1 MNQTCFIR
9 GDTILCMD
17 IPPTFQSMTE
27 RELVDE
33 LIATTEHLQNC
44 RLHGQVDMKQMNIQ
58 SIVREEI
65 LNRMED

>member
-1 MNQTCFIR
+1 MN
-9 GDTILCMD
+9 
-17 IPPTFQSMTE
+17 IPPTFKSMTD
-27 RELVDE
+27 RELVNE

-44 RLHGQVDMKQMNIQ
+44 KLQGQVDMKQMNIQ

>member
-1 MNQTCFIR
+1 
-9 GDTILCMD
+9 MD
-17 IPPTFQSMTE
+17 IPPTFQSMTD

-44 RLHGQVDMKQMNIQ
+44 RLHGQIDMKQMNIQ